1 MLTDLH
7 CPHCRTTHALQ
18 AVPALHATGTST
30 AVTTGDYHGVGF
42 TPYGVVPVVATATR
56 TSTHSTAL
64 ASALNPGPG
73 TRPIEGLL
81 VWGTLA
87 LLLPL
92 IMMLPVSAMFS
103 EVPELVDLGQAMVV
117 GIPALIASSVPTIAC
132 YWVAL
137 ARARQNQRIR
147 RGRPLAHAVWAAGL
161 YCHRCGCCFWPEP
174 TAPGV
179 PVREPLTPAAFT
191 HHVWRAGR
199 YLPH

>member
-18 AVPALHATGTST
+18 AIPALYAAGTGTE
-30 AVTTGDYHGVGF
+30 VTTGDYHGVGF
-42 TPYGVVPVVATATR
+42 TPYGAVPVVATATR

-81 VWGTLA
+81 LWGTLA

-92 IMMLPVSAMFS
+92 IMLLPVSAMLNDAT
-103 EVPELVDLGQAMVV
+103 EREDLAQAMVV
-117 GIPALIASSVPTIAC
+117 GFPTLIAFSVPTIAC
-132 YWVAL
+132 YWIAL

-161 YCHRCGCCFWPEP
+161 YCRRFPINSVCCS
-174 TAPGV
+174 
-179 PVREPLTPAAFT
+179 
-191 HHVWRAGR
+191 
-199 YLPH
+199 